1 MELLLPLLAVSTIYG
16 VSLYMMKRRYTIRL
30 LDEQNKSSSLA
41 ISESQLKQKNQIL
54 SDELSEAQ
62 KKTES
67 LLLELSQHVSAEQ
80 EAHSILDAL
89 SKQLSSE
96 SSQRQSTEEQLFK
109 AQQMI
114 NTASAQLKTTVEER
128 MRELQY
134 LQEQLHSES
143 AARKQLEEIVSL
155 KETEQQETKLQLRR
169 TEEQLLRVKESLNAT
184 SSELHATIEQHEK
197 TIHHLQSDL
206 ESSRKKEAELHQ
218 KVSELTAVKLSLEEE
233 TDSLASQLRSEYT
246 TRTHLESDKTEL
258 EYALK
263 ETIRDLEAQ
272 LTSTTELLK
281 QTSAALQEESGTRIA
296 TEHALQESKEKL
308 YSLIHSL
315 ESKIAER
322 DATIS
327 ILSDKL
333 QHTETTI
340 DKLRRAMQS
349 IVLHVPIPVF
359 MMNEEGY
366 CTFVNDAFQTLLGY
380 SSDDVVNRHFSK
392 LFPAQERSFYE
403 EQWKNASN
411 RTEQF
416 KGETHVATSTGD
428 ALIAELNIIE
438 AENESEKVFV
448 GCIIDKSHEEETIKH
463 YNEAKQRA
471 EELKQLKSRFIAM
484 VTNQLRT
491 SLVTVA
497 TNTELLER
505 FLFKWSEEKRYRAF
519 FRINESLKQMMDL
532 LRNVESSTA
541 TGTGYAPSIKDI
553 NLESLAQSVV
563 KEVMS
568 DLDAK
573 QRFILSEQGNISSVR
588 LDERVVRTVLYHIL
602 SNAFKFSSE
611 TQEIKLHIVRNN
623 SECTMIV
630 QDSGIG
636 IPSSEKQHL
645 FTSFFRASNVE
656 NIYGTGLGLT
666 IAQQYVQLAGGTI
679 SVESELNKGTK
690 VTITLPLSKQ

>member
-1 MELLLPLLAVSTIYG
+1 MEFILTLLALGSIYAA
-16 VSLYMMKRRYTIRL
+16 SLYLMRRRYANRL
-30 LDEQNKSSSLA
+30 FSEQNKSSSLA
-41 ISESQLKQKNQIL
+41 ISEAQWKQKNQIL
-54 SDELSEAQ
+54 SDELSDAQ
-62 KKTES
+62 KNIE
-67 LLLELSQHVSAEQ
+67 LLTLELSQHVAAEQ

-96 SSQRQSTEEQLFK
+96 ASQRQTTEEQLFK

-155 KETEQQETKLQLRR
+155 KESEQQETKLQLRR
-169 TEEQLLRVKESLNAT
+169 TEEQLLRAKESLSAT
-184 SSELHATIEQHEK
+184 SDELHAAIQQHETTIQQLQSELKTARDRESELHQ
-197 TIHHLQSDL
+197 
-206 ESSRKKEAELHQ
+206 R
-218 KVSELTAVKLSLEEE
+218 VSELTAAKLSLEQE
-233 TDSLASQLRSEYT
+233 TDSLTSQLRSEYT
-246 TRTHLESDKTEL
+246 ARTHSEHDRTEL
-258 EYALK
+258 EFALK
-263 ETIRDLEAQ
+263 ETIRDLESQ
-272 LTSTTELLK
+272 LASATELLK
-281 QTSAALQEESGTRIA
+281 QTSDALQEESGIRIA

-315 ESKIAER
+315 ESTVAER
-322 DATIS
+322 DAVITA
-327 ILSDKL
+327 LKEKL
-333 QHTETTI
+333 HHAETTVG
-340 DKLRRAMQS
+340 KLHRAVQS
-349 IVLHVPIPVF
+349 IVSQVPIPVF

-366 CTFVNDAFQTLLGY
+366 CTFVNDAFHTLLGY

-392 LFPAQERSFYE
+392 FFPEQERLFYE
-403 EQWKNASN
+403 EQWKNALN

-416 KGETHVATSTGD
+416 KGETPIVTSTGD
-428 ALIAELNIIE
+428 ALIAELNLIE
-438 AENESEKVFV
+438 TEHESEKVFV
-448 GCIIDKSHEEETIKH
+448 GCIMDKSHEQETIKH
-463 YNEAKQRA
+463 YNDAKQRA
-471 EELKQLKSRFIAM
+471 EELKQLKSRFITM

-505 FLFKWSEEKRYRAF
+505 FLFKWSDEKRYRAF

-541 TGTGYAPSIKDI
+541 TGTGYTLSIKEI
-553 NLESLAQSVV
+553 NLESLAHSVV
-563 KEVMS
+563 KEVTS

-588 LDERVVRTVLYHIL
+588 LDERAVRTALYHIL

-611 TQEIKLHIVRNN
+611 TDEVKLHIERNN
-623 SECTMIV
+623 SDCMITV

-636 IPSSEKQHL
+636 IPASEQQYL
-645 FTSFFRASNVE
+645 FTSFFRASNVGT
-656 NIYGTGLGLT
+656 IYGTGLGLT

-679 SVESELNKGTK
+679 SIDSELNKGTK
-690 VTITLPLSKQ
+690 VTITLPLAKQ